1 MPLALLATLAATLTF
16 TPPAGWR
23 SSNPSSS
30 MRLAGFTLPRA
41 SGDADDAQ
49 LVVYYVGGFGRT
61 VDTNMTRWIAQM
73 ELTGPRKTIAG
84 SDAAFTA
91 FVASMEFK

>member
-30 MRLAGFTLPRA
+30 MRLAEFTLSPA
-41 SGDADDAQ
+41 AGDADDAQ
-49 LVVYYVGGFGRT
+49 LVVYYVGGSGGSLDANIT
-61 VDTNMTRWIAQM
+61 HWIAQM
-73 ELTGPRKTIAG
+73 ELTGPRKTIARWE
-84 SDAAFTA
+84 AAFTA
-91 FVASMEFK
+91 VVASMEFK